1 MVNSKKI
8 IFLSLVFLS
17 TNLTAVDIVKA
28 LIKVESNGNNH
39 AIGDGGMAVG
49 CLQIWNVVI
58 QDVNRIYHTDYK
70 ATDRTDRKKSIEI
83 CRKYLAYW
91 GKHYEKKTGK
101 TCTLEVL
108 SRIWNGGPTGY
119 KKDSTI
125 KYWNKVK
132 KEINK

>member
-1 MVNSKKI
+1 MKKLAI
-8 IFLSLVFLS
+8 IALIFLSTVAS
-17 TNLTAVDIVKA
+17 ASDIISA
-28 LIKVESNGNNH
+28 LIQVESKGNDL
-39 AIGDGGMAVG
+39 AIGDSGKAVG

-58 QDVNRIYHTDYK
+58 QDVNRVYHTTYK

-91 GKHYEKKTGK
+91 GKHYEKVTGK

-108 SRIWNGGPTGY
+108 SRIWNGGPNGW

-132 KEINK
+132 KELK

>member
-1 MVNSKKI
+1 MKKLAI
-8 IFLSLVFLS
+8 IALIFLSTVAS
-17 TNLTAVDIVKA
+17 ASDIISA
-28 LIKVESNGNNH
+28 LIQVESKGNDL
-39 AIGDGGMAVG
+39 AIGDSGKAVG

-58 QDVNRIYHTDYK
+58 QDVNRVYHTTYK

-91 GKHYEKKTGK
+91 GKHYEKVTGK

-108 SRIWNGGPTGY
+108 ARIWNGGPSGY

-132 KEINK
+132 KELK

>member
-1 MVNSKKI
+1 LKKLAI
-8 IFLSLVFLS
+8 IALIFLSTVAS
-17 TNLTAVDIVKA
+17 ASDIISA
-28 LIKVESNGNNH
+28 LIQVESKGNDL
-39 AIGDGGMAVG
+39 AIGDSGKAVG

-58 QDVNRIYHTDYK
+58 QDVNRVYHTTYK

-91 GKHYEKKTGK
+91 GKHYEKVTGK

-108 SRIWNGGPTGY
+108 SRIWNGGPNGW

-132 KEINK
+132 KELK